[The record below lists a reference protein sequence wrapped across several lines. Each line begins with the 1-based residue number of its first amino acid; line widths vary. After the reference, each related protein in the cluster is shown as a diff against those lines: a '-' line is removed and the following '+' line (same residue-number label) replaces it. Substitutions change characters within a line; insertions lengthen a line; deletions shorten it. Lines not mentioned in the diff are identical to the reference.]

1 MRVIKTLIILIAGVL
16 LTSCVDSGSVQIMS
30 LETGKTVTLKREFC
44 AARMSLLS
52 VFMDD
57 FKPVLNVITMDEQG
71 KIFIIKYDM
80 NGNKLKTD
88 ELPFYVV
95 GLLSEPLVEQC
106 IFIQEQSKLLYLVE
120 HYDEKSIG
128 RSDSREDTIYSYI
141 IGAKVPVKLVSFNA
155 DEYVVKIKLVSSE
168 AMIVHTRNDSENSSI
183 FYAIE
188 IATGKMLSKVSSAY
202 PSECLCV
209 DSENK
214 TMLLRESSEHGG
226 YILNTYDILT
236 GKIRDQIANVDVGDC
251 SNAFFYKDQ
260 IIYEGLND
268 IFIVDANG
276 RTKPS
281 ILLSYKS
288 KKNKIYITDLNFIPD
303 NKMFYCVSDDSFF
316 SNCDFIIFNI
326 LEQKEIKR
334 IKAPF
339 YTENLHV
346 FDNYIVWDN

>member
-1 MRVIKTLIILIAGVL
+1 M
-16 LTSCVDSGSVQIMS
+16 
-30 LETGKTVTLKREFC
+30 
-44 AARMSLLS
+44 
-52 VFMDD
+52 
-57 FKPVLNVITMDEQG
+57 
-71 KIFIIKYDM
+71 
-80 NGNKLKTD
+80 
-88 ELPFYVV
+88 
-95 GLLSEPLVEQC
+95 
-106 IFIQEQSKLLYLVE
+106 
-120 HYDEKSIG
+120 
-128 RSDSREDTIYSYI
+128 
-141 IGAKVPVKLVSFNA
+141 
-155 DEYVVKIKLVSSE
+155 
-168 AMIVHTRNDSENSSI
+168 
-183 FYAIE
+183 
-188 IATGKMLSKVSSAY
+188 
-202 PSECLCV
+202 
-209 DSENK
+209 
-214 TMLLRESSEHGG
+214 
-226 YILNTYDILT
+226 
-236 GKIRDQIANVDVGDC
+236 DVGDC

-281 ILLSYKS
+281 ILVSYKS